1 MAMAM
6 AQAHDVMRS
15 FGMLTKKRLTL
26 KALERRLAGE
36 ERQAIESVG
45 RMLSPL
51 GYRVVAA
58 NGQRTPGT
66 VPKPTASRPR
76 RRLARQN
83 LKCPKC
89 GRRFAFVMHLAR
101 HTNTMHGAKKR
112 TSKKAAA

>member
-1 MAMAM
+1 M

-26 KALERRLAGE
+26 KAMERRLAGE
-36 ERQAIESVG
+36 ERQIIESVG

-58 NGQRTPGT
+58 NGQRAPGT
-66 VPKPTASRPR
+66 VTRPTASRTR

-89 GRRFAFVMHLAR
+89 DRRFSFDMHLAR
-101 HTNTMHGAKKR
+101 HVNAVHGAKKR
-112 TSKKAAA
+112 TRNKVAK